1 MGVLEQVL
9 AAVDN
14 AKRVAGRNISDMV
27 SSPAAYAE
35 RMTDALRNSN
45 RNVVPTA
52 AQGELTNRPMTR
64 DEINQKFVDASADT
78 LSGGL
83 GVIKPKG
90 GNWLSGKYG
99 PEAQLKAL
107 KHQNIEPGTAAQS
120 IAVNDFVD
128 RQLTKY
134 VKNDM
139 ASPTDP
145 IRLMADKF
153 PTEKAQ
159 KLAEAEARVQALRQ
173 KQTAQAATRGVPE
186 EMLTRTRQDVL
197 RAEEARDVIAENQ
210 GLHYTPGQWDA
221 TLAPGN
227 VIEGNRAQAGFP
239 AEGMATSDLGRAWE
253 NNADMDISRQLAK
266 NLQQPGVLNQDPWLA
281 KVGPRN
287 ASL

>member
-64 DEINQKFVDASADT
+64 DEINQKFIDASADT

-107 KHQNIEPGTAAQS
+107 KKGGQAEEDLAAQGFMTPTV
-120 IAVNDFVD
+120 AVDNWID

-134 VKNDM
+134 IKNDM

-145 IRLMADKF
+145 IRLMADMF

-197 RAEEARDVIAENQ
+197 RLRRHGI
-210 GLHYTPGQWDA
+210 
-221 TLAPGN
+221 
-227 VIEGNRAQAGFP
+227 
-239 AEGMATSDLGRAWE
+239 
-253 NNADMDISRQLAK
+253 
-266 NLQQPGVLNQDPWLA
+266 
-281 KVGPRN
+281 
-287 ASL
+287 